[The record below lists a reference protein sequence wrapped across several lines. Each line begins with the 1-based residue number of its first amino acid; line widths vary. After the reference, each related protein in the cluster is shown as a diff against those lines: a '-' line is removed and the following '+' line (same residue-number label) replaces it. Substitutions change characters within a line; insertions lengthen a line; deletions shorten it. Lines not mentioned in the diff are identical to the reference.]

1 MVLTQHLVHLL
12 TQISWLQEEVRKL
25 NDTKLNHYY
34 QDTKLNHYEVR
45 KLKGVLELMCVN
57 K

>member
-12 TQISWLQEEVRKL
+12 THISWLQEEVRKL